1 MDDPENEALPRD
13 YVRGVHAELERLF
26 RDVEKALD
34 SLSRHRS
41 GDPPGARHVR
51 PAPRRPGAADRQARE
66 GAWHGRT

>member
-34 SLSRHRS
+34 SLSRQPLPR
-41 GDPPGARHVR
+41 VR
-51 PAPRRPGAADRQARE
+51 RATAA
-66 GAWHGRT
+66 